1 LILKKLLHLSTL
13 LDSNSEFLILD
24 FQSAKVLAQ
33 EGRPDLTYHIHPT
46 RDKEYS
52 AFKTGVKKLIHAHIQ
67 SQQQEG
73 EQLQQQEE
81 HVQLQQQSIQ
91 SSSQQQPLPSTSESI
106 AVHGSQHFHQQ
117 HADLSHHQNH
127 QSLEGHPQG
136 LRQQVYDQPKGDDQ
150 QDGQQHIQPQAS
162 IYDFV

>member
-1 LILKKLLHLSTL
+1 MSTL

-24 FQSAKVLAQ
+24 FQPAKVLAQ

-81 HVQLQQQSIQ
+81 HHQQQHHLQLQQQSIQ
-91 SSSQQQPLPSTSESI
+91 SSSQQQPLPPTSESS
-106 AVHGSQHFHQQ
+106 AVHGSQHFHQR
-117 HADLSHHQNH
+117 HADLSHHQSH
-127 QSLEGHPQG
+127 QSQEGHPQG
-136 LRQQVYDQPKGDDQ
+136 LRQQVYDQPKGEDQ
-150 QDGQQHIQPQAS
+150 QDFQQHIQPQAS